1 MTTLLTMFTYGVNSV
16 VLTETKI
23 TLTAHKDVSYLLEKI
38 YPCYVLF
45 KEVVHNG
52 IIF

>member
-16 VLTETKI
+16 VLAEAKI

-45 KEVVHNG
+45 KE
-52 IIF
+52 IMESFFK